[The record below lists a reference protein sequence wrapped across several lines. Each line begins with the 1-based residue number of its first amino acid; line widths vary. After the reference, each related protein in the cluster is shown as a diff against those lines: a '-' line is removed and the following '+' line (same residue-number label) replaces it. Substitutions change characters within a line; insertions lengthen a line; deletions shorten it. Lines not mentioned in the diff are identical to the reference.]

1 MNKKLKITKK
11 ITSPWTIYS
20 PLKASSNL
28 SMALKLHFFLSL
40 NGKLKFFMSI
50 KYALITNVT
59 FSYRLIKKIPILLKK
74 KKLPTF
80 QLQIYEFQK
89 LKMSRKAL
97 RRGRCYGLLR
107 RSTWRSLGKHR
118 AFLLLSSWGN
128 PNRWSFQLFCKPAAL
143 ASAGTNSKF

>member
-1 MNKKLKITKK
+1 MDDLQ
-11 ITSPWTIYS
+11 SLEGQQQSFHGPQ
-20 PLKASSNL
+20 AS
-28 SMALKLHFFLSL
+28 FFLSL
-40 NGKLKFFMSI
+40 NGKLKFFMAI

-107 RSTWRSLGKHR
+107 RST
-118 AFLLLSSWGN
+118 
-128 PNRWSFQLFCKPAAL
+128 
-143 ASAGTNSKF
+143 